1 MKRPLVSVIINCHN
15 GEQYLNQCIQSIINQ
30 TYKNLEIIFWD
41 NNSADE
47 SLKIVSQFVDKRIKV
62 FKTNKKLDL
71 GTSRNKAIQKSS
83 GDLITFL
90 DVDDWY
96 LPEKINLQVK
106 IFEEKKDIGLVFT
119 NYYHYNDIS
128 KKKKISNCQILNNNI
143 TQHLLDNYNIGILTV
158 MIKRDLI
165 LKNQFNVN
173 YNFIEDFDLIFRLS
187 FKTKFYFIKLPT
199 SYYRYHEKNLSKLKL
214 NEFVNEFQKWININN
229 IKLNLNL
236 NFNILETRVKIMEIK
251 NDLLEGNKLR
261 AFSKIIN
268 INSYKKYSKKI
279 KLFLALFLPT
289 FLLKKILKQ
298 LI

>member
-106 IFEEKKDIGLVFT
+106 IFEEKKDVGLVFT
-119 NYYHYNDIS
+119 NYYHYNEIS
-128 KKKKISNCQILNNNI
+128 KKKKKFQI
-143 TQHLLDNYNIGILTV
+143 V
-158 MIKRDLI
+158 
-165 LKNQFNVN
+165 
-173 YNFIEDFDLIFRLS
+173 
-187 FKTKFYFIKLPT
+187 KF
-199 SYYRYHEKNLSKLKL
+199 
-214 NEFVNEFQKWININN
+214 
-229 IKLNLNL
+229 
-236 NFNILETRVKIMEIK
+236 
-251 NDLLEGNKLR
+251 
-261 AFSKIIN
+261 
-268 INSYKKYSKKI
+268 
-279 KLFLALFLPT
+279 
-289 FLLKKILKQ
+289 
-298 LI
+298 

>member
-106 IFEEKKDIGLVFT
+106 IFEEMKNVGLVFT

-199 SYYRYHEKNLSKLKL
+199 SYYRYHKKNLSKLKL

>member
-106 IFEEKKDIGLVFT
+106 IFEEKKDVGLVFT

-128 KKKKISNCQILNNNI
+128 KKKKNFKLSN
-143 TQHLLDNYNIGILTV
+143 
-158 MIKRDLI
+158 
-165 LKNQFNVN
+165 
-173 YNFIEDFDLIFRLS
+173 
-187 FKTKFYFIKLPT
+187 FK
-199 SYYRYHEKNLSKLKL
+199 
-214 NEFVNEFQKWININN
+214 Q
-229 IKLNLNL
+229 
-236 NFNILETRVKIMEIK
+236 
-251 NDLLEGNKLR
+251 
-261 AFSKIIN
+261 
-268 INSYKKYSKKI
+268 
-279 KLFLALFLPT
+279 
-289 FLLKKILKQ
+289 
-298 LI
+298 